1 MKIGKS
7 LGITVVTVSVLAII
21 VGFVILNWF
30 SIQIKDDVDVK
41 FVQGLQDKTVASLNT
56 KKNIGISNAVS
67 IANDGKIKEALRLND
82 RELAI
87 ESLKNLSANLKS
99 STPFKNV
106 KIHLHTNNNKSFVR
120 SWKPNKYGDD
130 LSYFRASVVQ
140 VNRSEK
146 AVNTFEVGKAGLSIR
161 SVVPISSNGTHLGSL
176 EFMQGLNSVAKDFN
190 KVQDGFLLLM
200 DKSLDKANNNSN
212 KYYKNY
218 IISQK
223 FIKTDF
229 LDDAKDIDMS
239 KLLKDGRFGT
249 DKFLYTFIHIKDF
262 QDKNLGIALVGSPIE
277 KVNVAVEAAKGIIN
291 IALIIIVA
299 LVIFIILSIMISLKM
314 ILSPLADL
322 EVRAKDLAEGDGDLT
337 QRLQIVGN
345 NEISIVSI
353 HINSFIEKVQNTI
366 IQAKQSGNENAS
378 VSEELARTSL
388 QIGQKAEEESV
399 IVGEVSSD
407 GKNLQTVLAGEILD
421 AKNTAEELNGA
432 EQALNQTNKLIITL
446 ADNISI
452 RSSAEAELADKLS
465 SLSSDAQQV
474 KMVLEVIGDI
484 ADQTNLLALNAAIEA
499 ARAGEHGRGFA
510 VVADEV
516 RKLAER
522 TQKSLLEINATI
534 SIIVQSITDASDEIS
549 VNATE
554 IEKLS
559 GSANEAQGEIS
570 KNVTVMRTAVVK
582 VGDMVTG
589 YVENSK
595 TIESMLDKVH
605 VINDLSISNARSVE
619 EIASASDHLSSMTAK
634 LNNLLA
640 SYKS

>member
-7 LGITVVTVSVLAII
+7 LGVTVVTVSSLAI
-21 VGFVILNWF
+21 VFGFIILNWF
-30 SIQIKDDVDVK
+30 SQEIKADVDAK
-41 FVQGLQDKTVASLNT
+41 FVSDLQTKTIESLNS
-56 KKNIGISNAVS
+56 KKDVGISNAVS
-67 IANDGKIKEALRLND
+67 IANDGKLKEALSLND
-82 RELAI
+82 RKLAI

-106 KIHLHTNNNKSFVR
+106 KVHVHTNNNRSFVR

-130 LSYFRASVVQ
+130 LSSFRASVVQ
-140 VNRSEK
+140 VNRSKK

-161 SVVPISSNGTHLGSL
+161 SVVPIVSNSNHLGSL
-176 EFMQGLNSVAKDFN
+176 EFMQGLNSVAKVFN
-190 KVQDGFLLLM
+190 KEQDGFLLLM
-200 DKSLDKANNNSN
+200 DKSLAKVTNDST

-223 FIKTDF
+223 FIKSDF
-229 LDDAKDIDMS
+229 LEDAKRIEIS

-249 DKFLYTFIHIKDF
+249 DKFLYTFTDIKDF
-262 QDKNLGIALVGSPIE
+262 EGRKLGIALVGSPIE
-277 KVNVAVEAAKGIIN
+277 KVNVAVEAANKIIN
-291 IALIIIVA
+291 VALIIIVV
-299 LVIFIILSIMISLKM
+299 LVIFIILSIMVSLKI
-314 ILSPLADL
+314 ILSPLNDL

-337 QRLQIVGN
+337 RRLQIVGS
-345 NEISIVSI
+345 NEISIVSS
-353 HINSFIEKVQNTI
+353 HINNFIQKVQNTI

-407 GKNLQTVLAGEILD
+407 GKNLQSVLAGEISD
-421 AKNTAEELNGA
+421 AQDTEKELKGA
-432 EQALNQTNKLIITL
+432 GQALDEANKLIVTL
-446 ADNISI
+446 ADNIGI
-452 RSSAEAELADKLS
+452 RSTAEAELAEKLS

-474 KMVLEVIGDI
+474 KIVLDVIGEI

-522 TQKSLLEINATI
+522 TQKSLSEINATI
-534 SIIVQSITDASDEIS
+534 SVIVQSITDASGEIA

-595 TIESMLDKVH
+595 TIESMLEKVH